1 MQDWS
6 GFFQAELGAAA
17 ALAGLVIVAISINV
31 SRILSD
37 PTLPGRAAETL
48 VSPSGVLIA
57 CSFAL
62 VPHQPGWVLGS
73 ELIVTGAA
81 MAAAPA
87 VLLTRLLR
95 SSVPVHWGY
104 FIGRAILALLSCL
117 PFLVAGVL
125 LWQGASSA
133 LYWMVPGIIVALLAT
148 VVNAWVLLVEI
159 LR

>member
-1 MQDWS
+1 MNNPMGWRQKAADDREGVGLGQGALMQDWS

-37 PTLPGRAAETL
+37 PTLPGRPAEKL

-57 CSFAL
+57 CSFVL

-73 ELIVTGAA
+73 EILATGAA

-87 VLLTRLLR
+87 FILVRLLR
-95 SSVPVHWGY
+95 TPATVHWGY
-104 FIGRAILALLSCL
+104 FAGRAILALLSCL
-117 PFLVAGVL
+117 PFLVA
-125 LWQGASSA
+125 
-133 LYWMVPGIIVALLAT
+133 
-148 VVNAWVLLVEI
+148 
-159 LR
+159 